1 MSTAGDSAKRPFSV
15 LRWASSLLAPLAAL
29 VLSLPGPAAAADESR
44 RRAGRGGP
52 SLSDLC
58 LERFPHHLN
67 PSKFWDDGFALPYLL
82 LVVLWLMLWPTT
94 AGSPGARRMW
104 AFTAV
109 GVVIALIG
117 TAISLLSFNH
127 RTLAAAWMR
136 FYWFRLADVAVP
148 LGLALLGVRWLVE
161 RKMRVALALLVAV
174 AASSRRCVVLKLF
187 GNPPSGERQIDG
199 DAWRA
204 ACLRASGRPDGPLF
218 PGSREPINCET
229 TAIGSM
235 LPMGCRSQ
243 HTPPSACFLIPR
255 VAYTFKWYAGRGE
268 VVNWKETPQD
278 AASLVAWWKRIQ
290 DIYATG
296 NQPPLEKY
304 YMSLADAGRPK
315 LKVLAENYKADYLVT
330 QVSFPLLPL
339 P

>member
-1 MSTAGDSAKRPFSV
+1 
-15 LRWASSLLAPLAAL
+15 
-29 VLSLPGPAAAADESR
+29 
-44 RRAGRGGP
+44 
-52 SLSDLC
+52 
-58 LERFPHHLN
+58 
-67 PSKFWDDGFALPYLL
+67 
-82 LVVLWLMLWPTT
+82 
-94 AGSPGARRMW
+94 MW

-148 LGLALLGVRWLVE
+148 LGLALLGVRWFVE

-174 AASSRRCVVLKLF
+174 AAFHAADSVVLKLF

-204 ACLRASGRPDGPLF
+204 ACLRASGRPMGRFF

-235 LPMGCRSQ
+235 SANGLPIPE

-296 NQPPLEKY
+296 NQPPLENTICRWL
-304 YMSLADAGRPK
+304 MPEREAEAG
-315 LKVLAENYKADYLVT
+315 
-330 QVSFPLLPL
+330 
-339 P
+339 

>member
-1 MSTAGDSAKRPFSV
+1 
-15 LRWASSLLAPLAAL
+15 
-29 VLSLPGPAAAADESR
+29 
-44 RRAGRGGP
+44 
-52 SLSDLC
+52 
-58 LERFPHHLN
+58 
-67 PSKFWDDGFALPYLL
+67 
-82 LVVLWLMLWPTT
+82 
-94 AGSPGARRMW
+94 
-104 AFTAV
+104 
-109 GVVIALIG
+109 
-117 TAISLLSFNH
+117 
-127 RTLAAAWMR
+127 
-136 FYWFRLADVAVP
+136 
-148 LGLALLGVRWLVE
+148 
-161 RKMRVALALLVAV
+161 MRVALALLVAV
-174 AASSRRCVVLKLF
+174 AAFHAADCVVLKLF

-218 PGSREPINCET
+218 PRQPRADKLRNYGDWLDVCQWVADP
-229 TAIGSM
+229 
-235 LPMGCRSQ
+235 Q

-304 YMSLADAGRPK
+304 YMSLADAGAPK
-315 LKVLAENYKADYLVT
+315 LKALAENYKADYLVT

-339 P
+339 PVEYKNASFVVYKLR